1 MEEVRE
7 RADLMTISVS
17 SSLSTPPS
25 VAEPVSA
32 PSAVAHPGR
41 KAAAPADADA
51 VKLSQAAQVRLFKQQ
66 GQSLSQIASNLSIPI
81 AMVDSFLGI
90 QVTKPAAT
98 SALAQPPAQNQAPAV
113 ASQPPA
119 KG

>member
-7 RADLMTISVS
+7 GVDLMTISVS
-17 SSLSTPPS
+17 GSLTTTPS
-25 VAEPVSA
+25 AAEPVSA
-32 PSAVAHPGR
+32 PSAVAHPSQ
-41 KAAAPADADA
+41 KAAAPTDADT

-81 AMVDSFLGI
+81 ATVDSFLGI
-90 QVTKPAAT
+90 QTAKPPAT
-98 SALAQPPAQNQAPAV
+98 SAPAQSPGPAV
-113 ASQPPA
+113 APQPSA